1 MSRQNG
7 RLKGKALVI
16 GASMAGLLAARAL
29 ADTFEEVTLL
39 ERDTFP
45 AAGMNRKGVPQGK
58 HTHVLL
64 ELGRDHM
71 ESFFPGFTQELARR
85 GAVTMEDVSRD
96 VRWYYGRDYHQPGL
110 SGFSGVGVSRPT
122 LEALVRERVLEL
134 PNVKAIEGC
143 SVLGLVAAGDKG
155 RVSGLQVE
163 LRHGEVRK
171 ETMTADLVVDAS
183 GRGSRSPVWLEALG
197 YQRPREEEV
206 AVEVGYA
213 TCYYRRR
220 PGDIDGLKGVVVM
233 SKPPSKR
240 VGVLLAQ
247 DKNRWVLTVGG
258 YLGDHAP
265 IEYDGFLQAARE
277 MQAPEITEMIQDREP
292 FGAPVPYKFR
302 ANLRHQYEE
311 MAAFPSGYLVLGDA
325 ICSFNPVYGQGM
337 TVAAAEAM
345 ALSQCLAQ
353 GEDQLASRFFEE
365 ASQIVDLAWNAAVG
379 NDLNFPEVEGP
390 RTPPVRFLNWYMG
403 KLHTAAIHDAQVS
416 IAFLKVINMIAP
428 PTTLLSPRI
437 VWRVVKGNIG
447 LTKRP
452 AGEIKDRIS
461 SDSVSE
467 RREKRTQRVQKRTQ
481 RARRRRRGRG
491 KGEGV
496 EMTQRARKGEGAE
509 RGESES
515 GN

>member
-1 MSRQNG
+1 MSKQNG

-29 ADTFEEVTLL
+29 ADFFEEVILL

-71 ESFFPGFTQELARR
+71 ETFFPGFTQELARR

-96 VRWYYGRDYHQPGL
+96 VRWYYGSDYHQPGL
-110 SGFSGVGVSRPT
+110 GGFSGVGVSRPT
-122 LEALVRERVLEL
+122 LEALVRERVLDL

-143 SVLGLVAAGDKG
+143 SALGLVATADKG

-183 GRGSRSPVWLEALG
+183 GRGSRSPSWLEALG
-197 YQRPREEEV
+197 YERPKQEEV
-206 AVEVGYA
+206 AVGVGYA

-220 PGDIDGLKGVVVM
+220 PGDIGGLKGIVVM
-233 SKPPSKR
+233 SKPPNKR

-265 IEYDGFLQAARE
+265 TEYEGFLQAASE
-277 MQAPEITEMIQDREP
+277 MQAPEISEMIQDREP
-292 FGAPVPYKFR
+292 YGAPVPYKFR
-302 ANLRHQYEE
+302 ANLRHHYEE

-353 GEDQLASRFFEE
+353 GDERLAQRFFEE
-365 ASQIVDLAWNAAVG
+365 AGQIVDLAWNAAVG
-379 NDLNFPEVEGP
+379 NDLNYPEVEGP
-390 RTPPVRFLNWYMG
+390 RTPAVRFLNWYMG
-403 KLHTAAIHDAQVS
+403 KLHRAAYDDAEVS
-416 IAFLKVINMIAP
+416 IAFLRVINMIAP

-437 VWRVVKGNIG
+437 VWRVMKGNIG
-447 LTKRP
+447 RTKRLAGEKRDRMP
-452 AGEIKDRIS
+452 AGT
-461 SDSVSE
+461 V
-467 RREKRTQRVQKRTQ
+467 REHDHSPATR
-481 RARRRRRGRG
+481 
-491 KGEGV
+491 
-496 EMTQRARKGEGAE
+496 
-509 RGESES
+509 
-515 GN
+515 